1 MAEIAFKVKDYM
13 MKRIVFFINTLGSGG
28 AEHQLIE
35 LSNGLVERG
44 YDITICTFGDIED
57 HYKFNKIIKRH
68 RIAPGKN
75 RLVKILAI
83 WIFFLTVKADWI
95 VGFGQ
100 RESLYMLGGLF
111 FRLRRKIHLI
121 VGERNTT
128 IRKLA
133 KGKRLFLKILY
144 KRADYIV
151 PNSYTQRKHIVGLN
165 PEYETKTITITN
177 YTNIE
182 EFSQKPLPNS
192 DILRICVFGRYTPQK
207 NCIRFVEVVKLL
219 KTKTRKPFVIDW
231 YGSQHLKYRVNPYYL
246 AMKEKVEEY
255 DLQNIL
261 VLKDQIKDVAGTLI
275 QYDAFCLPSLWEGFS
290 NAISEAI
297 CCGRP
302 CLVSDVAD
310 NSIMVEDNI
319 NGFLFNPNDV
329 DSMVNAF
336 VKFFS
341 ISSSVRQEMGI
352 ASRERAEKLF
362 NRDIFIGAYENLFN
376 NQKQ

>member
-1 MAEIAFKVKDYM
+1 
-13 MKRIVFFINTLGSGG
+13 MKNIVFFINTLGSGG

-57 HYKFNKIIKRH
+57 HYRLNKKIKRH

-83 WIFFLTVKADWI
+83 WFYFLTVKSDWI

-100 RESLYMLGGLF
+100 RESLYVLLALL
-111 FRLRRKIHLI
+111 LRSKKKNHVI

-128 IRKLA
+128 IKAPA
-133 KGKRLFLKILY
+133 KYKRLLLKILY
-144 KRADYIV
+144 NRADYIV
-151 PNSYTQRKHIVGLN
+151 PNSYAQRKYIVELN
-165 PEYETKTITITN
+165 PEYEAKTITITN

-182 EFSQKPLPNS
+182 EFSQKPLPDN

-207 NCIRFVEVVKLL
+207 NCLRFVEVVKLL
-219 KTKTRKPFVIDW
+219 KAKTQRPFVIEW
-231 YGSQHLKYRVNPYYL
+231 YGSQHLNYRVNPYYL

-255 DLQNIL
+255 DLQSIL

-275 QYDAFCLPSLWEGFS
+275 KYDAFCLPSLWEGFS

-352 ASRERAEKLF
+352 ASRKRAEKLF
-362 NRDIFIGAYENLFN
+362 DRDKFVGAYEKIFN
-376 NQKQ
+376 NQQQ